1 TREIHDVLLTM
12 LAARHDEEIDRGATL
27 TGPHRDDMEIRLHDF
42 PAKGYASHGESWSL
56 ALALR
61 LASYDLLRL
70 EEGDLGDGE
79 PILILDDVFSE
90 LDTRRRE
97 RLGRI
102 VTGASQ
108 VLITTANDTDIPDTL
123 DGEIHV
129 VEVSLGSAVP
139 RDEGSAVRG
148 AGSRRRSP
156 ERIASACRRWPTPTT
171 CPPGRRSGRVR
182 EPVAQSR
189 RTRIVVGP
197 SAMVR
202 PLLGRRGPAPPPR
215 GTA

>member
-1 TREIHDVLLTM
+1 
-12 LAARHDEEIDRGATL
+12 
-27 TGPHRDDMEIRLHDF
+27 
-42 PAKGYASHGESWSL
+42 S
-56 ALALR
+56 
-61 LASYDLLRL
+61 ASYDLLRL

-102 VTGASQ
+102 VTDASQ

-123 DGEIHV
+123 DAEIHV

-139 RDEGSAVRG
+139 RDEGSAGRW
-148 AGSRRRSP
+148 AGGRRRGP
-156 ERIASACRRWPTPTT
+156 GRFASAGRRLQAPTT
-171 CPPGRRSGRVR
+171 LRPGRRTGRLR

-197 SAMVR
+197 SALVG
-202 PLLGRRGPAPPPR
+202 PLLGRR
-215 GTA
+215 